1 MNGNVRRMF
10 NLDEFVEIVDGT
22 DEGDDS
28 YESKSY
34 VEERIRLLPKKKLMK
49 KLEEFDNLI
58 NAMGALFYASKR
70 M

>member
-10 NLDEFVEIVDGT
+10 NLDEFVEIVDDT

-34 VEERIRLLPKKKLMK
+34 VEERIRLLPKK
-49 KLEEFDNLI
+49 
-58 NAMGALFYASKR
+58 
-70 M
+70 